1 MPRYRHRA
9 GELLV
14 HADDSAAIHAELAGF
29 GYHPDGGAGSL
40 RRFTGTRPVPE
51 VLAALREPH
60 RVGPNHLFGLDRII
74 WGDLRPKPT
83 RQELDPVPLSGDIP
97 VTVGVIDTGVVL
109 HQGRPHPYIAER
121 VLFEQEDTV
130 RVTRAEDGNPA
141 GTAAHGT
148 FVAGVLLKQVES
160 PLEVR
165 VRMKGVV
172 DRESGEAEDLAVA
185 AAIDEL
191 REEGITLINLS
202 FSGAT
207 WEHEPPK
214 AIEAA
219 LRRLPGEAV
228 VVASA
233 GNLAS
238 RRRVYPAGIRLDA
251 TEPGT
256 VDPNHAWVIAVGS
269 ADVTQDQ
276 TNPIVAD
283 FSNYGPWISAYADG
297 VDVFGPYLWSG
308 YPYQPLGEVPPYN
321 GWAVWSG
328 TSFSAAIVSGQIA
341 AVMAAEGAEARAAA
355 DFVLKRPDPVTGQPL
370 LVPVQDV
377 NGPAPVP
384 YLRGVFEQGVG

>member
-1 MPRYRHRA
+1 MTRYRHRA

-14 HADDSAAIHAELAGF
+14 HADDCAAIRAGLAEF
-29 GYHPDGGAGSL
+29 GYHPAGAAGAL

-51 VLAALREPH
+51 VLAALPGPH
-60 RVGPNHLFGLDRII
+60 RAGPNHLFSLDRII
-74 WGDLRPKPT
+74 WGDLRPRPT
-83 RQELDPVPLSGDIP
+83 LQELDPVPLSGDIP

-148 FVAGVLLKQVES
+148 FVAGVLLKQVDA

-172 DRESGEAEDLAVA
+172 DRDSGETEDLAVA

-207 WEHEPPK
+207 WEDEPPK

-219 LRRLPGEAV
+219 LRRLPPETV

-238 RRRVYPAGIRLDA
+238 RRRVYPAALRFDA
-251 TEPGT
+251 IQPGL
-256 VDPNHAWVIAVGS
+256 VDPNHARVIAVGS
-269 ADVTQDQ
+269 ADATQDSGH
-276 TNPIVAD
+276 PVVAD
-283 FSNYGPWISAYADG
+283 FSNYGPWVSVYADG
-297 VDVFGPYLWSG
+297 VDVFGPYLWPG
-308 YPYQPLGEVPPYN
+308 YPLQPPGEVPPYN

-341 AVMAAEGAEARAAA
+341 AVMAQGADARTAAES
-355 DFVLKRPDPVTGQPL
+355 VLQRPDPVTGQPL
-370 LVPVQDV
+370 PVTVHDV
-377 NGPAPVP
+377 NGEAEVP
-384 YLRGVFEQGVG
+384 YLRGAFEQGVG